1 MKFILLAL
9 VLVTICCAQSDNDW
23 IRFQSK
29 YGKSY
34 RLASEVA
41 TRRAIWESNLKQ
53 INQHNEEFAKGQ
65 QTYTLGE
72 NEFAD
77 MTFEEFSKQYLGISA
92 TVLKDM
98 EQNSNKHE
106 MSGLKAAA
114 VDLRDHGIVSEVKN
128 QGSCGS
134 CWSFA
139 AVATVEGAWARSNN
153 ISPPDLSEQQ
163 LVDCSKGVSGGKQSN
178 FGCNGGWI
186 DPSK

>member
-1 MKFILLAL
+1 
-9 VLVTICCAQSDNDW
+9 
-23 IRFQSK
+23 
-29 YGKSY
+29 
-34 RLASEVA
+34 
-41 TRRAIWESNLKQ
+41 
-53 INQHNEEFAKGQ
+53 
-65 QTYTLGE
+65 
-72 NEFAD
+72 

-114 VDLRDHGIVSEVKN
+114 VDLKDQGIVSEVKN

-153 ISPPDLSEQQ
+153 ISPPDLSE
-163 LVDCSKGVSGGKQSN
+163 
-178 FGCNGGWI
+178 
-186 DPSK
+186 